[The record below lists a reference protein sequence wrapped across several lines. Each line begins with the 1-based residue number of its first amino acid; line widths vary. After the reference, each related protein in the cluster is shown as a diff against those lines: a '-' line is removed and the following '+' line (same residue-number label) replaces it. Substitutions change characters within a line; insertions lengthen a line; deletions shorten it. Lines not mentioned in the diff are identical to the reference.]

1 MIINKVRETIKKHNL
16 VNYGDKIIL
25 GVSGGPD
32 SICML
37 HILNYLKDEFNIKIY
52 AAHLNHKIRGIEA
65 QKDAMYVAK
74 ICDIMR
80 VPCFIRAIDV
90 PAYCKEKGVSVE
102 EGARILRYN
111 MFFEIKDKISA
122 DKIAIAQNIND
133 QSETVIMRMMRGTGL
148 QGLKGIQYK
157 REDGIIRPLL
167 DIDRQDIEKYC
178 EQNNL
183 NPRIDQTNLEEIYT
197 RNKIRLKLIPYM
209 VENFNPNLKESIARM
224 TNVLKDDSDFI
235 MEQSNKAFDDV
246 CSKISENMISVDVDK
261 FMNTHKALKN
271 RIIRKSIDYILGN
284 IKGIDQKHIEDVN
297 DLIDSDKNNVR
308 IDLPKGILVYKKNG
322 SILFTDEEII
332 EEKIS
337 YDYSIPKSGYIKIKE
352 SNTIV
357 ESKILSID
365 EYEKSSSDKYVKFF
379 DADKIKGSLHIR
391 NRRNGDKIKL
401 LGLGGSK
408 KIKDLL
414 IDLKIPKEQRDLIP
428 ILSDEKGIIW
438 VIGHRMSENYK
449 IDSNTNNILRMSFK
463 TV

>member
-16 VNYGDKIIL
+16 VNDGDKIIL

-90 PAYCKEKGVSVE
+90 PAYCNENGVTLE

-122 DKIAIAQNIND
+122 DKIAIAHNIND
-133 QSETVIMRMMRGTGL
+133 QAETVIMRMMRGTGL

-167 DIDRQDIEKYC
+167 DVDREEIEAYC

-183 NPRIDQTNLEEIYT
+183 SPRIDQTNLEEIYT

-209 VENFNPNLKESIARM
+209 IENFNPNLKESIARM
-224 TNVLKDDSDFI
+224 ANLLKDDGDFI
-235 MEQSNKAFDDV
+235 MEQSNKSFDEM
-246 CSKISENMISVDVDK
+246 CSKISDNTISMDIEK
-261 FMNTHKALKN
+261 FINAHRALKN
-271 RIIRKSIDYILGN
+271 RIIRKCIDYVLGN
-284 IKGIDQKHIEDVN
+284 IKGIEQKHIQDVN
-297 DLIDSDKNNVR
+297 NLINSHKNNSR
-308 IDLPKGILVYKKNG
+308 IDLPKGILVYKKG
-322 SILFTDEEII
+322 GRIIFTDEEMI

-337 YDYSIPKSGYIKIKE
+337 YDYIIPKSGYIKIKE

-357 ESKILSID
+357 ESKILNID
-365 EYEKSSSDKYVKFF
+365 EYEKSSNDKYTKFF

-408 KIKDLL
+408 KIKDLF
-414 IDLKIPKEQRDLIP
+414 IDLKIPKEERDLVP

-438 VIGHRMSENYK
+438 VIGHRMSEDYK
-449 IDSNTNNILRMSFK
+449 IDSNTKNVLRISFK
-463 TV
+463 AL

>member
-1 MIINKVRETIKKHNL
+1 MIINKVRETIKKNNL
-16 VNYGDKIIL
+16 VNGGDKIIL

-90 PAYCKEKGVSVE
+90 PAYCKEKGVSLE
-102 EGARILRYN
+102 EGARTLRYN
-111 MFFEIKDKISA
+111 MFFEIKDKIGA

-133 QSETVIMRMMRGTGL
+133 QAETVIMRMMRGTGL

-167 DIDRQDIEKYC
+167 DVDRAYIEEYC

-224 TNVLKDDSDFI
+224 TNLLKDDSDFI
-235 MEQSNKAFDDV
+235 MEQLNKSFDEI
-246 CSKISENMISVDVDK
+246 CSKISDNTISIDIDQ
-261 FMNTHKALKN
+261 FTNTHKALKN
-271 RIIRKSIDYILGN
+271 RIIRKCINFVLGN
-284 IKGIDQKHIEDVN
+284 IEGIEQKNIQDVN
-297 DLIDSDKNNVR
+297 DLINSDKNNIR

-322 SILFTDEEII
+322 KILFTDEEII

-337 YDYSIPKSGYIKIKE
+337 YNYIIPKSGYIKIKE

-357 ESKILSID
+357 ESKILNID
-365 EYEKSSSDKYVKFF
+365 EYDKSSNDKYIKFF
-379 DADKIKGSLHIR
+379 DADKIKGSLNIR

-408 KIKDLL
+408 KIKDLF
-414 IDLKIPKEQRDLIP
+414 IDLKIPKEERDLIP

-438 VIGHRMSENYK
+438 VIGHRMSEDYK
-449 IDSNTNNILRMSFK
+449 IDSNTNNILRISFK
-463 TV
+463 AL

>member
-1 MIINKVRETIKKHNL
+1 MIINKVRETIKKNNL
-16 VNYGDKIIL
+16 VNGGDKIIL

-90 PAYCKEKGVSVE
+90 PAYCKEKGVSLE
-102 EGARILRYN
+102 EGARTLRYN
-111 MFFEIKDKISA
+111 MFFEIKDKIGA

-133 QSETVIMRMMRGTGL
+133 QAETVIMRMMRGTGL

-167 DIDRQDIEKYC
+167 DVDRAYIEEYC

-209 VENFNPNLKESIARM
+209 VENFNPNLKESISRM
-224 TNVLKDDSDFI
+224 TNLLKDDSDFI
-235 MEQSNKAFDDV
+235 IQESNKSFDEI
-246 CSKISENMISVDVDK
+246 CSEMSDNTISVDIDK
-261 FMNTHKALKN
+261 FINTHKALKN
-271 RIIRKSIDYILGN
+271 RIIRKCINFVLGN
-284 IKGIDQKHIEDVN
+284 IEGIEQKHIQDVN
-297 DLIDSDKNNVR
+297 DLINTDKNNIR
-308 IDLPKGILVYKKNG
+308 IDLPKGILVYKKSGN
-322 SILFTDEEII
+322 ILFTDEEIV

-337 YDYSIPKSGYIKIKE
+337 YDYIIPKSGYIKIKE
-352 SNTIV
+352 SNTLV
-357 ESKILSID
+357 ESKILSIE
-365 EYEKSSSDKYVKFF
+365 EYKKFSSDKYVKFF
-379 DADKIKGSLHIR
+379 DADKIEGTLHIR

-408 KIKDLL
+408 KIKDLF
-414 IDLKIPKEQRDLIP
+414 IDLKIPKEERDLIP

-438 VIGHRMSENYK
+438 VIGHRMSEDYK
-449 IDSNTNNILRMSFK
+449 IDSNTNNILRISFK
-463 TV
+463 AL

>member
-16 VNYGDKIIL
+16 VNDGDKIIL

-90 PAYCKEKGVSVE
+90 PAYCNENGVTLE

-122 DKIAIAQNIND
+122 DKIAIAHNIND
-133 QSETVIMRMMRGTGL
+133 QAETVIMRMMRGTGL

-167 DIDRQDIEKYC
+167 DVDREEIEAYC

-183 NPRIDQTNLEEIYT
+183 SPRIDQTNLEEIYT

-209 VENFNPNLKESIARM
+209 IENFNPNLKESIARM
-224 TNVLKDDSDFI
+224 ANLLKDDGDFI
-235 MEQSNKAFDDV
+235 MEQSNKSFDEM
-246 CSKISENMISVDVDK
+246 CSKISDNTISMDIEK
-261 FMNTHKALKN
+261 FINAHRALKN
-271 RIIRKSIDYILGN
+271 RIIRKCIDYVLGN
-284 IKGIDQKHIEDVN
+284 IKGIEQKHIQDVN
-297 DLIDSDKNNVR
+297 NLINSHKNNSR
-308 IDLPKGILVYKKNG
+308 IDLPKGILVYKKG
-322 SILFTDEEII
+322 GRIIFTDEEMI

-337 YDYSIPKSGYIKIKE
+337 YDYIIPKSGYIKIKE

-357 ESKILSID
+357 ESKILNID
-365 EYEKSSSDKYVKFF
+365 EYEKSSNDKYTKFF

-401 LGLGGSK
+401 LGLGGVK
-408 KIKDLL
+408 
-414 IDLKIPKEQRDLIP
+414 R
-428 ILSDEKGIIW
+428 
-438 VIGHRMSENYK
+438 
-449 IDSNTNNILRMSFK
+449 
-463 TV
+463 